1 MKEFSGSCHCKVVS
15 FKFFTKDILDGLY
28 RCNCS
33 LCLKKSIVMKPIKKD
48 DFYLISGENDLN
60 SYKWNKEIANHFFCN
75 VCGVYTHHIRRR
87 DPSQISVNIMLIDK
101 KQNYLLLKASLLLS
115 LIVFAGYLIFYLGLF
130 ELIIESDRSRI
141 SVLIL
146 AIYLLA
152 TVHWFMNVLSLDKE
166 IASIDKPSRE
176 TLIGR
181 FNIEM
186 TRVNEKDYGSKL
198 GLLEDELSNKNALGY
213 LIVDILLKLGLTG
226 TVIGFILMLLP
237 IGEIKDFDPQILQKL
252 LSTMSG
258 GMAVALYTTLTG
270 LISSMLLKFQ
280 YFLIDSSL
288 SQTLNYLNSKYE

>member
-1 MKEFSGSCHCKVVS
+1 
-15 FKFFTKDILDGLY
+15 
-28 RCNCS
+28 
-33 LCLKKSIVMKPIKKD
+33 
-48 DFYLISGENDLN
+48 
-60 SYKWNKEIANHFFCN
+60 
-75 VCGVYTHHIRRR
+75 
-87 DPSQISVNIMLIDK
+87 MLIDK

-130 ELIIESDRSRI
+130 GLIIESDRSRI

-146 AIYLLA
+146 VIYLLA

>member
-1 MKEFSGSCHCKVVS
+1 
-15 FKFFTKDILDGLY
+15 
-28 RCNCS
+28 
-33 LCLKKSIVMKPIKKD
+33 
-48 DFYLISGENDLN
+48 
-60 SYKWNKEIANHFFCN
+60 
-75 VCGVYTHHIRRR
+75 
-87 DPSQISVNIMLIDK
+87 MLIDK

-115 LIVFAGYLIFYLGLF
+115 LIVFGSYLIIYLGLF

-186 TRVNEKDYGSKL
+186 TRVNEKDHASKL